1 MGSSWT
7 RDRACVPCLGRCIL
21 NHWAIREAL
30 TLAFRR
36 VGTPTGAARGSAA
49 LTVEL
54 TRQARHGWFRLQG
67 GLATYSRTQGQPVD
81 LNQPLAESSSP
92 HPSNTPRFQSPL
104 QSEVLGHLEHPRAAR
119 TPNVMTRH
127 AQYPLVTVPYRLG
140 FIALAFEREVD
151 KLACGK
157 NCCRISYRRGQ
168 PSYSTCRPYL
178 DLA

>member
-1 MGSSWT
+1 M
-7 RDRACVPCLGRCIL
+7 
-21 NHWAIREAL
+21 
-30 TLAFRR
+30 
-36 VGTPTGAARGSAA
+36 PTGVARASAT

-54 TRQARHGWFRLQG
+54 TRQASHGRSRLQG

-81 LNQPLAESSSP
+81 LNQPLAEGSSP
-92 HPSNTPRFQSPL
+92 HPSHTPRSPFQSPL

-127 AQYPLVTVPYRLG
+127 AQYPLVTVLCRLH

-151 KLACGK
+151 KLACRK
-157 NCCRISYRRGQ
+157 NCCHISYRRGQ
-168 PSYSTCRPYL
+168 PSYSTCRPTL